1 MKIQEATHA
10 SRANAV
16 VTYDANVAAIATL
29 IHCARAGI
37 WSDFGIRCCGRGAQ
51 RDGGSARYYRCRTDE
66 GLPWFRVDD
75 KCLDSYITIYAYVSH
90 EPV

>member
-29 IHCARAGI
+29 IHCARAGV

-51 RDGGSARYYRCRTDE
+51 RDE
-66 GLPWFRVDD
+66 GQRPIIVAGQMRAYPGFVW
-75 KCLDSYITIYAYVSH
+75 TINALTVI
-90 EPV
+90 